1 MVESKKYRLF
11 YWLIFICS
19 IFTLFVNNH
28 TLGFWDQDESAYAGF
43 AYNFLQTGNWL
54 IPDFLWSDVHRKP
67 PMHFWNIALSFKL
80 FGANEFATRVPSAL
94 AIIGT
99 ILLVRYM
106 SVPLF
111 GERVSKKAML
121 ILSTSLLLIALAKI
135 SVTDST
141 LLFFETLT
149 VLSLFNFLKSKRKI
163 YLLFFFLGI
172 AGGALTKGPPV
183 LIITY
188 GILGVLFLFR
198 AYRIQTIYL
207 FLISLLGLAPLFL
220 WGKAV
225 WNQDGGAFITWMI
238 DWYILKRGEGVFG
251 QTGPPG
257 YFLIVFL
264 VGLFAFSSFFLVG
277 VKQHLVSFFI
287 RRSRNENS
295 IFLVAWLMAGWFVY
309 ELINS
314 KLPAYAI
321 GAFPAIS
328 LIVADQI
335 EHYRTRLSSNLRWYA
350 VTAVIQLVI
359 TLAIGGAFIFIAFY
373 FLEGVAQIASLLAGI
388 LTVGLGIYLYK
399 KKEKDFLLLSLSAL
413 IPSLLAW
420 TFIVGS
426 MEEDRCTTKTVAHL
440 VADNYHTSTQLVFT
454 KDFSLPSL
462 PFYLAVRGFT
472 YVENQDFSTYPSHL
486 TNGDVLIFDQEG
498 LNLFR
503 EQHHE
508 LSDHQLT
515 LHQIDGWIPDRG
527 KRISYFVVSGE

>member
-11 YWLIFICS
+11 FWLIFICS

-94 AIIGT
+94 AILGT
-99 ILLVRYM
+99 ILLVRYL
-106 SVPLF
+106 SAPLV
-111 GERVSKKAML
+111 GLNVAKKAML
-121 ILSTSLLLIALAKI
+121 VMSTSLLMIALAKI

-141 LLFFETLT
+141 LLFFETLA
-149 VLSLFNFLKSKRKI
+149 VLSLFNFLKSKRKV
-163 YLLFFFLGI
+163 YLLFFVLGI

-207 FLISLLGLAPLFL
+207 FLISLLGLVPLFL
-220 WGKAV
+220 WGKAA
-225 WNQDGGAFITWMI
+225 WNFDGGAFITWMI

-277 VKQHLVSFFI
+277 VKQQLVSFFVK
-287 RRSRNENS
+287 RERNENS
-295 IFLVAWLMAGWFVY
+295 IFFVAWLMAGWFVY

-328 LIVADQI
+328 LIIADQI
-335 EHYRTRLSSNLRWYA
+335 EHYKTQLSSNLRWYG
-350 VTAVIQLVI
+350 VTSIIQLII
-359 TLAIGGAFIFIAFY
+359 TLAIGVVFVFLAFDV
-373 FLEGVAQIASLLAGI
+373 LEGWAQAASLIAGI
-388 LTVGLGIYLYK
+388 VTVGFAIFLYK
-399 KKEKDFLLLSLSAL
+399 NKEKNFLLLCLSAL
-413 IPSLLAW
+413 IPSFLAW
-420 TFIVGS
+420 TFIIGS
-426 MEEDRCTTKTVAHL
+426 IEEERCTTKTVANV
-440 VADNYHTSTQLVFT
+440 VAEHYQTSAPVLFT

-472 YVENQDFSTYPSHL
+472 YLENQDYTTYETHL
-486 TNGDVLIFDQEG
+486 KKGGILIFDQEG
-498 LNLFR
+498 LQVFR

-508 LSDHQLT
+508 LAHHLRQ
-515 LHQIDGWIPDRG
+515 HQIDGWIPDRG
-527 KRISYFVVSGE
+527 KRISYVVVSLVE